1 MTHEFNMKTRINLH
15 KRKNNEQKVVF
26 FFTALSLTF
35 HLILLAAIFIT
46 PKYKSDTIPFPSVI
60 NVSMVALPE
69 PVKEKSLEP
78 VTTEPLKLKPV
89 KKIKKEVI
97 QTRADNKVQINP
109 PAEQVK
115 KEASFTGIKK
125 KKIKKSL
132 KNKKIKKFLRNKK
145 IKKSLKKK
153 TYHSSKV
160 HEIAMEQINKR
171 VNESKADQFTK
182 TLDRLESKVK
192 KREASGGTGE
202 RHLAPSGGKQLLD
215 FYVVEVAFQI
225 KKNWAFSK
233 QMAGGNTRNL
243 SVELAFK
250 VLPNGEIFD
259 IWFDKRSGNRYLD
272 DSARKAVMKS
282 NPVRPHPE
290 KLDRPFVIIGLRFT
304 DKGLE

>member
-15 KRKNNEQKVVF
+15 KRKNSEQKVVF
-26 FFTALSLTF
+26 FFTALSLTV
-35 HLILLAAIFIT
+35 HLLLLAAIFIT
-46 PKYKSDTIPFPSVI
+46 PKYKSDAIPFPSVI
-60 NVSMVALPE
+60 NVSMVAFPE
-69 PVKEKSLEP
+69 PVKEKLPEP

-97 QTRADNKVQINP
+97 QERADNKVQIKP

-115 KEASFTGIKK
+115 KEVSFTGNKK

-132 KNKKIKKFLRNKK
+132 KKKK

-153 TYHSSKV
+153 TYHPSKV
-160 HEIAMEQINKR
+160 HEIAMEQINKK

-182 TLDRLESKVK
+182 TLDRLKSKVK

-290 KLDRPFVIIGLRFT
+290 NLDRPFVIIGLRFT